1 MKIRNEIH
9 FVKQEL
15 INDSSVRKR
24 LLSIDA
30 LRGFTVAGMILVN
43 NPGSWSAIYWPL
55 KHAKWFGCTPTD
67 LVFPFFLFS
76 VGVSIPFS
84 SIGNGGTFF
93 KILKR
98 ASILILIGLFL
109 HWFGEWSIDQLRIP
123 GVLQRIGLVYF
134 ISAIAYRSSNFHA
147 RILICLSILF
157 GYWILLEFVPPPGSD
172 SVSLSPGKDWGA
184 WLDRIVFGE
193 NHLWK
198 SSKTWDPEGLL
209 SSLSAVATTFLGF
222 FFGEV
227 LKKDS
232 DTKKNIQ
239 KTAFNFIL
247 AAIVIMVAGWIWH
260 QFFPMNKSLWTSSF
274 VLWTGG
280 LAALLLALFLLLE
293 SISIKSKD
301 LLLAPWIPFGR
312 NAILV
317 FFASG
322 IWARTLNLIHV
333 RNAGESISLKTFLF
347 QNGFAVWAP
356 TSEFASLAYALSN
369 VVLWFGILYML
380 DKKKLYWKI

>member
-1 MKIRNEIH
+1 M
-9 FVKQEL
+9 KQESL
-15 INDSSVRKR
+15 NDLSVSKR

-43 NPGSWSAIYWPL
+43 NPGSWSAIYLPL
-55 KHAKWFGCTPTD
+55 RHAKWFGCTPTD

-84 SIGNGGTFF
+84 AVGNGGTFF

-98 ASILILIGLFL
+98 ASLLIIIGLFL
-109 HWFGEWSIDQLRIP
+109 HWFGEWSFDRLRIP

-134 ISAIAYRSSNFHA
+134 ISAIIYRSTNF
-147 RILICLSILF
+147 RIRITICLSILL
-157 GYWILLEFVPPPGSD
+157 GYWILLGFVPPPSSD
-172 SVSLSPGKDWGA
+172 SASLSPGKDWGA

-209 SSLSAVATTFLGF
+209 SSFSAVATTLLGT
-222 FFGEV
+222 FFGEG

-232 DTKKNIQ
+232 DTKRNIQ
-239 KTAFNFIL
+239 KTAFNFCI
-247 AAIVIMVAGWIWH
+247 AAIVIMAVGWIWH
-260 QFFPMNKSLWTSSF
+260 QFFPMNKSLWTSSY

-280 LAALLLALFLLLE
+280 LAALLLALFLFLE
-293 SISIKSKD
+293 SISMKNRD
-301 LLLAPWIPFGR
+301 LVFAPWIPFGR

-322 IWARTLNLIHV
+322 IWARVLNLITIENSV
-333 RNAGESISLKTFLF
+333 ESISLKTFLF
-347 QNGFAVWAP
+347 QKGFVVWAP
-356 TSEFASLAYALSN
+356 SLEFASLAYALSN
-369 VVLWFGILYML
+369 VILWFGILYVL

>member
-1 MKIRNEIH
+1 MHSDR
-9 FVKQEL
+9 F
-15 INDSSVRKR
+15 SFS
-24 LLSIDA
+24 
-30 LRGFTVAGMILVN
+30 
-43 NPGSWSAIYWPL
+43 
-55 KHAKWFGCTPTD
+55 
-67 LVFPFFLFS
+67 FFLFS